1 MSDTIIRN
9 AEMRMKKTVEST
21 ANNFA
26 RVQTG
31 RASPSLLDGVYVEY
45 YGTRNPINQVATITT
60 PEPRVIMIQ
69 PWDKTVSKEIEKAIS
84 RSDLGLNPNSDGHVI
99 RIQVPELTTERRIE
113 LAKYVSKLAEDGRI
127 AIRNVRRD
135 ANDAIQKLEKSQD
148 TSSKARKGKERGGEK
163 RKGDDDPVQKITD
176 KYIDR
181 ISQLLKSKEEELMEL

>member
-1 MSDTIIRN
+1 MSETVIRN
-9 AEMRMKKTVEST
+9 AEMRMKKAVEST

-31 RASPSLLDGVYVEY
+31 RASPSLLDGVLVEY
-45 YGTRNPINQVATITT
+45 YGTKNPINQVATITA

-84 RSDLGLNPNSDGHVI
+84 RSDLGLNPNSDGNVI
-99 RIQVPELTTERRIE
+99 RIQVPELTTERRKE

-127 AIRNVRRD
+127 AIRNIRRD
-135 ANDAIQKLEKSQD
+135 ANDAIKKLDKSD
-148 TSSKARKGKERGGEK
+148 ASSKGRKGKERGGEK

-176 KYIDR
+176 KYIDQ
-181 ISQLLKSKEEELMEL
+181 ISQLLKSKEVELMEL

>member
-1 MSDTIIRN
+1 MSETIIRN
-9 AEMRMKKTVEST
+9 AEMRMKKAVEST

-31 RASPSLLDGVYVEY
+31 RASPSLLDGVLVEY
-45 YGTRNPINQVATITT
+45 YGTKNPINQVATITT

-84 RSDLGLNPNSDGHVI
+84 RSDLGLNPNSDSNVI
-99 RIQVPELTTERRIE
+99 RIQIPELTTERRKD

-127 AIRNVRRD
+127 AIRNIRRD
-135 ANDAIQKLEKSQD
+135 ANDAIKKLDKSD
-148 TSSKARKGKERGGEK
+148 ASSKGRKGKERGGEK

-176 KYIDR
+176 KYIDQ
-181 ISQLLKSKEEELMEL
+181 INQLLKSKEVELMEL

>member
-1 MSDTIIRN
+1 MSETIIRN
-9 AEMRMKKTVEST
+9 AEMRMKKAVEST

-31 RASPSLLDGVYVEY
+31 RASPSLLDGVFVEY
-45 YGTRNPINQVATITT
+45 YGTKNPINQVATITA

-84 RSDLGLNPNSDGHVI
+84 RSDLGLNPNSDGNVI
-99 RIQVPELTTERRIE
+99 RIQVPELTTERRKE

-127 AIRNVRRD
+127 AIRNIRRD
-135 ANDAIQKLEKSQD
+135 ANDAIKKLDKSD
-148 TSSKARKGKERGGEK
+148 ATSKGRKGKERGGEK

-176 KYIDR
+176 KYIDQ
-181 ISQLLKSKEEELMEL
+181 ISQLLKSKEVELMEL

>member
-1 MSDTIIRN
+1 MSETVIRN
-9 AEMRMKKTVEST
+9 AEMRMKKAVEST

-31 RASPSLLDGVYVEY
+31 RASPSLLDGVLVEY
-45 YGTRNPINQVATITT
+45 YGTKNPINQVATITA

-84 RSDLGLNPNSDGHVI
+84 RSDLGLNPNSDGNVI
-99 RIQVPELTTERRIE
+99 RIQVPELTTERRKE

-127 AIRNVRRD
+127 AIRNIRRD
-135 ANDAIQKLEKSQD
+135 ANDAIKKLDKSD
-148 TSSKARKGKERGGEK
+148 ATSKGRKGKERGGEK

-176 KYIDR
+176 KYIDQ
-181 ISQLLKSKEEELMEL
+181 ISQLLKSKEVELMEL

>member
-1 MSDTIIRN
+1 MSETIIRN
-9 AEMRMKKTVEST
+9 AEMRMKKAVEST

-31 RASPSLLDGVYVEY
+31 RASPSLLDGVFVEY
-45 YGTRNPINQVATITT
+45 YGTKNPINQVATITA

-84 RSDLGLNPNSDGHVI
+84 RSDLGLNPNSDGNVI
-99 RIQVPELTTERRIE
+99 RIQVPELTTERRKE

-127 AIRNVRRD
+127 AIRNIRRD
-135 ANDAIQKLEKSQD
+135 ANEAIKKLDKSD
-148 TSSKARKGKERGGEK
+148 TSSKGRKGKERGGEK

-176 KYIDR
+176 KYIDQ
-181 ISQLLKSKEEELMEL
+181 ISQLLKSKEVELMEL